1 MIECKADCRQRGCG
15 LGATCVDAGD
25 EFECRCRDGWSGDP
39 EAECVPGDNIECHRS
54 QDCSSDLSCINN
66 KCKNPCEQ
74 GNLCPAGKTC
84 VTMNH
89 HAVCLCLDDCSPSV
103 EICLR
108 DEGCPPNL
116 ACVSYQCV
124 DPCNGHA
131 CAGDSPCYVEEHK
144 PLCKFCPSGFTIDPI
159 YGCVKAI
166 GCDDSSSCPPSQA
179 CINAQCQNPCVAN
192 NPCKADEDC
201 KVQDQEAT
209 CVTVGC
215 RANTDCPSDEAC
227 INKQCKSPCDTSA
240 PCGYSEK
247 CETRD
252 HTAYCI
258 PACDCQKNEDCDPD
272 MSCDGCTCNPT
283 IVQTPEGACGRHEDC
298 ASDRECEVA
307 TNRCVDPCADNR
319 CASSAICF
327 TVNHQPVCNC
337 PEGYSGN
344 PLLECFIAVGC
355 RDNSAC
361 PADEACINGQ
371 CRDPCTCGVNAKCE
385 VHNHIAM
392 CKCPPGYQGDPLV
405 FCQVP
410 RNPCDT
416 KPCGEGALCDLDDGH
431 PICSCPKGM
440 TGNPF
445 HKCIPQGDE
454 CDNNQCGPN
463 SGCRIIGGAPQCFCL
478 PEYIGN
484 PPHETCKLPEN
495 PCEPSPCGPNT
506 DCNIINGYYRCTCR
520 AGFVGSPNTIRGCD
534 KPVNPCAPNPCG
546 PGALCDPG
554 VLNFCYCRPG
564 LVGDPFSGCF
574 EPEPECYPGACGI
587 NAECFK
593 IERKLSCRCRS
604 GYAGDAY
611 TVCRA
616 VPDSPCEP
624 SPCGSNSVCSV
635 GNNKS
640 PVCAC
645 QAGFFGDPLRPEGC
659 KPECDDD
666 SDCSFDKSCINT
678 RCRDPCPGACGISAH
693 CDVVDHKP
701 QCSCPAGYTGNP
713 YSKCEV
719 ISLDIGKEHVTT
731 ERPPVSPCASS
742 PCAFNAQCSVE
753 YNVAKC
759 TCPQGYLGDP
769 YSQCRPECLVNN
781 ECDAD
786 EACSNQRC
794 IKPCTGLCGVNAE
807 CEVKNHIAVCYC
819 PDNYSGNPMTRCT
832 ELPTREPTPE
842 PNPCYPNPCG
852 PNGLCSPS
860 VGGSFVCSCAPGY
873 LGTPCRPECTSPT
886 DCPMNEDCRN
896 LKCVDPCPGTCGI
909 DAICSVIG
917 HAPICR
923 CREGFTGDPF
933 SRCYVEVLPPVTKDD
948 PCNPSPCGPNSEC
961 RVESGRPVCT
971 CLPNFY
977 GGPPNCHPECVV
989 NSQCSTSLAC
999 INRKCQDPCKGS
1011 CGDRAQC
1018 TVQNHKAMCTC
1029 PPYLTGDA
1037 YSRCIEIPVTRPP
1050 VVTQRPDPC
1059 AGNPCG
1065 PNSKC
1070 DVYGNE
1076 RVCSCLPSYV
1086 GSPPQCR
1093 PECVRAEECS
1103 ATKACL
1109 GNKCVDPCPGIC
1121 GVNAECFV
1129 VSHNPI
1135 CSCIHGYTGDPFVRC
1150 TEIPPISVTPR
1161 PTTPAPPI
1169 PAYTSPSTL
1178 APIGEQKE
1186 ITDEPVTPIRA
1197 TTTTQSPLAIQPS
1210 LEEPASYDPCDP
1222 SPCAANAD
1230 CKTGYDGKP
1239 MCQCREG
1246 YIGDP
1251 LVICGPHCV
1260 IDSDCDRGF
1269 ACIGRECKDP
1279 CPGACGSNAV
1289 CTVSS
1294 HRPKCSC
1301 VAGFSGDPYV
1311 ACIIPPIGKTTTAGP
1326 LEPIADYPQ
1335 PCEPNPC
1342 GANAECIPVGAGRC
1356 QCIQGYFGNPYDVC
1370 RPECTVDS
1378 DCPYNRECRNE
1389 KCVDPCPGTCGL
1401 KAICQVVTHKPMCTC
1416 SMGYTGDPY
1425 TECRIQQITTEKP
1438 RDPCNPSPCGPN
1450 AHCRVTFNGRYDCT
1464 CLPDYFGQPPDCR
1477 PECVVSKDCPNDK
1490 ACIKQKCR
1498 DPCPGVCGIDAL
1510 CEVRDHN
1517 PICFCPKHLTGDP
1530 FTRCVPF
1537 KDPPLSSTSRPDTEV
1552 TIPRH
1557 PPVTASVTPTSPAS
1571 VAVTREPSDPC
1582 ANNPCGERA
1591 ECRPDGD
1598 YFDCR
1603 CPETMYGNP
1612 YTKCRPECTINS
1624 DCSRDKACVKERCVD
1639 PCADACGSG
1648 ATCSAIMHK
1657 PVCTCPYG
1665 LSGDPYVACT
1675 PITTTSPST
1684 TSVSPRDPVIQGRFC
1699 ARDSCGVNAVCEDL
1713 TGEVVCKCPPSHPEG
1728 DAREACSP
1736 QCRSNDDCSRTES
1749 CINGLCVDPCPG
1761 TCGVAAQCIVQNHKP
1776 LCDCPHGYTGSPYR
1790 QCLPIIAEKE
1800 EKVDG
1805 PCSEN
1810 ECGPHALCR
1819 VENSQPVCTCMPG
1832 LTGSPPNCKPECLDN
1847 QDCPREAACINQLCQ
1862 NPCPGA
1868 CGTGAQCSVHNHSPV
1883 CTCDPPLTGN
1893 PLVACIN
1900 ATSVRRPCECG
1911 PNAQCEA
1918 LNGQTKCTCYPGYFG
1933 NPHTGCRPECV
1944 INSDCPKYL
1953 SCRNNKCTDPC
1964 PGYCGVSA
1972 LCEVVN
1978 HTPVCTCPEGS
1989 TGDPLNRCVEAELT
2003 PRPPVDPCTPNPCG
2017 VYTECHVS
2025 GLRPVCSCM
2034 PGYLG
2039 SPDAGCRPG
2048 CVDNSECPPHEA
2060 CINRQCADPCKG
2072 SCDPSAECRVSMH
2085 HPKCSCPDGYTGNP
2099 FTGCSPRPVADIS
2112 PCHPDPCGTNALCH
2126 VVDVTSYDCR
2136 CPPDYYGNPFV
2147 ECGPECTVNSDC
2159 PQYLQCINQKCD
2171 NPCPGACGFNAICE
2185 TVNHQPMCDCP
2196 RGLEGDPKVACRTP
2210 AVPPIEPECRVNDDC
2225 SNELACIEL
2234 RCQNPC
2240 ALYDN
2245 CASNAECF
2253 VNQHRP
2259 VCSCPDGYQGNPN
2272 VFCFIAG
2279 CRDNSDCLAQE
2290 ACINEDCRDPC
2301 TLQTCGVNA
2310 LCRADKRKAVCYCP
2324 EKYSGDPYVLC
2335 SRPECQSDPECPSW
2349 LACIKQECNDPC
2361 NCGPGALCR
2370 VINHRPQ
2377 CSCPLDHTG
2386 DPHVQCSPLPL
2397 EGRPAADCETDGDC
2411 PSKTACFQGV
2421 CKDPC
2426 VEIKPCGRN
2435 TVCGVVDTL
2444 PYRTMTCVCLEDHIG
2459 NAYEEC
2465 RLKPRDP
2472 AGCTSDDE
2480 CGVSE
2485 VCRNRQCLDLCS
2497 VLKPCAPE
2505 AICEVIDKKP
2515 KCTCPPGYIGNAN
2528 VNCYLIPAAEPQC
2541 TIDQDCSTD
2550 RACIDAACSD
2560 PCIVEDPCGKNAL
2573 CRTQQ
2578 HRPVCY
2584 CPASWAGNPKEE
2596 CFKPDCTKDS
2606 ECVSERACIN
2616 QHCVDPCTYNGP
2628 ACGIDAKCRPI
2639 MHRAQCYCPVGMQGD
2654 PLTACITVGCRSND
2668 DCPDDRACDRLNRVC
2683 IPVCTTTTC
2692 AVGAECRAR
2701 NHAATCFCPP
2711 GYSGNP
2717 FRHCSQPPL
2726 VDYPSTLPP
2735 IEPEC
2740 RRDSDCPSQHACINA
2755 LCVNPCAQ
2763 ESPCVDQQQCRV
2775 VDDEPL
2781 RTMVCECP
2789 PNQILMEGGAC
2800 VRPGAVVPECQVD
2813 RDCDS
2818 DELCDAGTCRKVCR
2832 VQSCG
2837 TNAVC
2842 TPEAHTRYCTCAP
2855 GFIGDPYVACRR
2867 SPPVLDKPVPECS
2880 SNDDCPDTQSCI
2892 NELCVNPCVHDPC
2905 ARNAFCIV
2913 RDHVPQCTCPPGYTG
2928 DPKIACSLQIAGPR
2942 ETCTRDTD
2950 CSDDMACL
2958 DGVCYSPCQCGKDAT
2973 CHVLNHRPVCSCAPG
2988 YIGDPNTEC
2997 RISGCSTNTDC
3008 PLTTQCINGNCTDP
3022 CELRSPCGSR
3032 AVCFVVQNQ
3041 AKCRC
3046 PSGYTGDAYSECTPV
3061 GCRADLECLNDF
3073 ICYEGNC
3080 KDPCL
3085 FTTCA
3090 ANAKCTVKNRG
3101 GACDCLPGYEGNPYK
3116 ICTRSDVVAGC
3127 KLDADC
3133 HFGTACLNGKCRNP
3147 CDAKPCGNNA
3157 VCTVVESLPF
3167 KSTKCECKQGYSGD
3181 AFIQCLPT
3189 SRTDDLCQKDDDC
3202 ADDKACLSGQCSDP
3216 CKCGDGAICTVKQH
3230 RPTCTCKKGFEG
3242 SPQHACYAIGCTT
3255 TSECPNDKACYN
3267 GNCVNPCLVDN
3278 QCSLFADCRP
3288 QDHEARCFCPDGRQ
3302 GDPYKGCAVIG
3313 CKVNSECPSDYMCRN
3328 NQCKDLCTHNNT
3340 CGKGALCSVKN
3351 NVVSCSCPEGQRG
3364 DPHVACVPKQDIRCL
3379 SDFDCLQGLVC
3390 MDKQCRNPCEE
3401 LKPCDAPLV
3410 CSVADS
3416 TNIRTMV
3423 CKCPALMVVSEKD
3436 ICSELEIPISVGCR
3450 ADSDCPSNRAC
3461 VNTQCVVPCNCGE
3474 NAECT
3479 IVDHRPLC
3487 VCREGFQGDP
3497 ITGCYKVGCT
3507 ANEQCPLDKMCYNG
3521 VCVNPCYVKDP
3532 CAINAECYPEVH
3544 QAKCRCPVG
3553 MVGDPFVRCDVAGC
3567 KENSDCPTDKACHN
3581 RMCIDPCPHT
3591 DDCAPNAECY
3601 VYQHVAGCRCPSSH
3615 PFGDP
3620 RLMCEDRPIMS
3631 DVKPQ
3636 CVVDGD
3642 CPSQFACINQY
3653 CRNPCFELKPCDK
3666 SALCKVVDS
3675 LPVRTMVCECPEG
3688 YLIQLNGTCK
3698 LIDLMPPPE
3707 CRSSSDCGELEACVN
3722 KQCKDPCECG
3732 PNADCDIVDHRA
3744 ICTCQVNFLGT
3755 PDVGCFPIGCKV
3767 DPECADDHACYEGVC
3782 ANPCLVNNPCA
3793 SNAECY
3799 ATGHRA
3805 YCRCPIGLKGDG
3817 YNECLIIGC
3826 RSNSDCPPNHGCVN
3840 EQCADPCLNNPCVP
3854 TAECVSLDHTAKCRC
3869 PAGTAGDP
3877 NIECLPIQHPLC
3889 SVDSECPLQ
3898 LACINEECKNPCHHF
3913 EPCHDTA
3920 NCRVIDTEPMRTM
3933 SCMCDDSEV
3942 TKEDGVCELVPVIRP
3957 VCEADQQCPPKE
3969 ACINGFCK
3977 DPCQC
3982 GANANCEIIEHHP
3995 VCTCKEGYE
4004 GDPEVGCYDIGCFSN
4019 DDCPGTHACKNAKC
4033 VPVCGPNNEPCGRES
4048 ECQGVNHEAMCIC
4061 PPGSRGN
4068 PNTQCIAIG
4077 CVSDDACPNERSC
4090 INQKCISP
4098 CVYDPCLDPA
4108 ECKVEGHEAVCPCPP
4123 GFNRTVDNGCEKLIV
4138 GCRVDAECPSQLACV
4153 NGKCIDLCA
4162 LDPCGRFAECRVVDT
4177 LPIRLV
4183 ACECLPGY
4191 QGDAAEACYPVAVC
4205 PIEKGFIMDDEGKC
4219 YCPHE
4224 RGFYVDD
4231 NGNCALCRTDLG
4243 FILTDDGLCICDPS
4257 KGYIVT
4263 PAGVCDC
4270 PIPMIKDEAGVCVLG
4285 TPPPLPPGCVRNED
4299 CSTDRMCERGACV
4312 PPCGFDPCAK
4322 YALCIDANHTAIC
4335 VCIAGYSG
4343 DPYKENGCKPTFAR
4357 TDFPRPDMVVNCLAD
4372 GVQVDINVG
4381 DPGFNGVMYVKGYSK
4396 NEECR
4401 KLIKPDV
4408 DVGTIDF
4415 KVKFNTCGLIHEDGL
4430 ARFILVLQKH
4440 PKLVTY
4446 KAQAYHIKC
4455 TYNTGEKTIAIGFNV
4470 SMLTTAGT
4478 IANTGPP
4485 PTCLMKI
4492 TDQYGGDITRAEIG
4506 DLLRLR
4512 VIVEP
4517 SHIYGGFARSCV
4529 ALTSGDGEDI
4539 DYQVT
4544 DERGCAS
4551 DPAVFE
4557 EWQLDQDKALVANFN
4572 AFKFP
4577 SSNSIRFQCNVRVCF
4592 GKCQPVNC
4600 DGYDAFGKRRRRQ
4613 AAEED
4618 AEIFFEDE
4626 STYDSQLREINVY
4639 SQSILTIESRTGRL
4653 TAPQEVQTGPDEV
4666 CVSKWGFIIALVITA
4681 LLALVAVA
4689 VAVSCWLMAY
4699 RSKPKHSGPLPHP
4712 AGFPNPLFTTP
4723 QPLAEPSPDYL
4734 S

>member
-1 MIECKADCRQRGCG
+1 MDICYQGLCGLNADCITLGNRPKCVCPAGTTGNPTKSCSALQTETRVTLKPLVEIKPFDPALPIEPTFIPASSPLPPTYTEPTPYPPVPDLPRPPAQPIIPAVYIACENNDQCSTDNSCINGLCYDVCSIDICGENADCSVNTHRPVCTCPPGTTGDPQERCVALLTDRPLVFEPIGDYPTTKKTEKIVPSQEPAKTTPQPMHGPPTQPPLEPALVLPQVPPIPPLIPVGCENNDNCKYDMSCVNKLCMDICYEGLCGSNADCRTLANR
-15 LGATCVDAGD
+15 
-25 EFECRCRDGWSGDP
+25 P
-39 EAECVPGDNIECHRS
+39 M
-54 QDCSSDLSCINN
+54 CI
-66 KCKNPCEQ
+66 
-74 GNLCPAGKTC
+74 CPAGTTGNPTIKCTALATEIPPPMHPPLQDEPKDYPDTPLSPALGPATTTPSPTY
-84 VTMNH
+84 VTTLRPSEPPVTVPPAPPISPTIIIACKNN
-89 HAVCLCLDDCSPSV
+89 DDCDTENSCV
-103 EICLR
+103 NFMCLNACQLGVCGEDATCIHKSHR
-108 DEGCPPNL
+108 PVCICPPGTTGNPQIRCTSIL
-116 ACVSYQCV
+116 TSI
-124 DPCNGHA
+124 P
-131 CAGDSPCYVEEHK
+131 P
-144 PLCKFCPSGFTIDPI
+144 
-159 YGCVKAI
+159 VKT
-166 GCDDSSSCPPSQA
+166 P
-179 CINAQCQNPCVAN
+179 V
-192 NPCKADEDC
+192 
-201 KVQDQEAT
+201 
-209 CVTVGC
+209 
-215 RANTDCPSDEAC
+215 SDEAPPLPGKP
-227 INKQCKSPCDTSA
+227 IVPIAGPTSSR
-240 PCGYSEK
+240 PPPIG
-247 CETRD
+247 
-252 HTAYCI
+252 I
-258 PACDCQKNEDCDPD
+258 PPTSKPQDPIVLEPPLV
-272 MSCDGCTCNPT
+272 PT
-283 IVQTPEGACGRHEDC
+283 P
-298 ASDRECEVA
+298 
-307 TNRCVDPCADNR
+307 P
-319 CASSAICF
+319 
-327 TVNHQPVCNC
+327 P
-337 PEGYSGN
+337 
-344 PLLECFIAVGC
+344 IAVGC
-355 RDNSAC
+355 ESSDDCPFDNSCINKLCMDICHPGFCGENADCSTKRNRPTCLCPPGTTGNPTVKCMAMEIDRLVPLQPPLADAIPPLPDESIVAGHPPSTTFAPPSFITAVIPPEPQEPRPLPPPVLPSFTIAC
-361 PADEACINGQ
+361 ENNDDCTLDFSCINSLCYDVCSLGVCGVDANCVVDMHRPVCTCPPGMTGHPLHSCSALMTEIPIVHSPVAGPETTVPDEHIVAGKGPASSTFGPIGFDPTPYPIDPPITPMPIPPTPSPIAVGCKKSSECSSETSCVNRLCMDICYQGICGDDADCVTMSHRPVCVCPPGTTGNPTIKCSAMMTVTPELYPPISDVSVRPPSASIIPTFDAPPTVPPPLSVTTLPPAQPPAIIPAPPPLVPSVIIACENNDDCDTDNACINRL
-371 CRDPCTCGVNAKCE
+371 CYETCSLNICGENSECLTG
-385 VHNHIAM
+385 NHRPV
-392 CKCPPGYQGDPLV
+392 CVCPPGTRGDP
-405 FCQVP
+405 Q
-410 RNPCDT
+410 
-416 KPCGEGALCDLDDGH
+416 
-431 PICSCPKGM
+431 I
-440 TGNPF
+440 
-445 HKCIPQGDE
+445 KCV
-454 CDNNQCGPN
+454 
-463 SGCRIIGGAPQCFCL
+463 AM
-478 PEYIGN
+478 
-484 PPHETCKLPEN
+484 
-495 PCEPSPCGPNT
+495 
-506 DCNIINGYYRCTCR
+506 
-520 AGFVGSPNTIRGCD
+520 
-534 KPVNPCAPNPCG
+534 
-546 PGALCDPG
+546 
-554 VLNFCYCRPG
+554 
-564 LVGDPFSGCF
+564 
-574 EPEPECYPGACGI
+574 
-587 NAECFK
+587 
-593 IERKLSCRCRS
+593 
-604 GYAGDAY
+604 
-611 TVCRA
+611 
-616 VPDSPCEP
+616 
-624 SPCGSNSVCSV
+624 
-635 GNNKS
+635 
-640 PVCAC
+640 
-645 QAGFFGDPLRPEGC
+645 
-659 KPECDDD
+659 
-666 SDCSFDKSCINT
+666 
-678 RCRDPCPGACGISAH
+678 
-693 CDVVDHKP
+693 
-701 QCSCPAGYTGNP
+701 
-713 YSKCEV
+713 
-719 ISLDIGKEHVTT
+719 TT
-731 ERPPVSPCASS
+731 ERPPTPQAPITEYIPMHEETLVAAHGPSS
-742 PCAFNAQCSVE
+742 TTPS
-753 YNVAKC
+753 
-759 TCPQGYLGDP
+759 PQGISPTPFPADP
-769 YSQCRPECLVNN
+769 PVKTPVIPPTPPSVSVGCESNDACPYDSTCVNRL
-781 ECDAD
+781 CMDI
-786 EACSNQRC
+786 CHQ
-794 IKPCTGLCGVNAE
+794 GLCGVNAE
-807 CEVKNHIAVCYC
+807 CQTRKN
-819 PDNYSGNPMTRCT
+819 
-832 ELPTREPTPE
+832 
-842 PNPCYPNPCG
+842 
-852 PNGLCSPS
+852 
-860 VGGSFVCSCAPGY
+860 
-873 LGTPCRPECTSPT
+873 
-886 DCPMNEDCRN
+886 
-896 LKCVDPCPGTCGI
+896 
-909 DAICSVIG
+909 
-917 HAPICR
+917 
-923 CREGFTGDPF
+923 
-933 SRCYVEVLPPVTKDD
+933 
-948 PCNPSPCGPNSEC
+948 
-961 RVESGRPVCT
+961 RPVCT
-971 CLPNFY
+971 CPPGTTGNPTKKCDALATERPTTMSPLGQPVSFPPE
-977 GGPPNCHPECVV
+977 GPIISGKVPSP
-989 NSQCSTSLAC
+989 TT
-999 INRKCQDPCKGS
+999 P
-1011 CGDRAQC
+1011 
-1018 TVQNHKAMCTC
+1018 
-1029 PPYLTGDA
+1029 
-1037 YSRCIEIPVTRPP
+1037 PP
-1050 VVTQRPDPC
+1050 V
-1059 AGNPCG
+1059 A
-1065 PNSKC
+1065 
-1070 DVYGNE
+1070 DVPPQFPEEPKEDIPLTAPIVPPIIIACENNDD
-1076 RVCSCLPSYV
+1076 CSMDNSCLNNICYDV
-1086 GSPPQCR
+1086 C
-1093 PECVRAEECS
+1093 A
-1103 ATKACL
+1103 L
-1109 GNKCVDPCPGIC
+1109 GIC
-1121 GVNAECFV
+1121 GL
-1129 VSHNPI
+1129 
-1135 CSCIHGYTGDPFVRC
+1135 D
-1150 TEIPPISVTPR
+1150 
-1161 PTTPAPPI
+1161 
-1169 PAYTSPSTL
+1169 
-1178 APIGEQKE
+1178 
-1186 ITDEPVTPIRA
+1186 
-1197 TTTTQSPLAIQPS
+1197 
-1210 LEEPASYDPCDP
+1210 
-1222 SPCAANAD
+1222 AD
-1230 CKTGYDGKP
+1230 C
-1239 MCQCREG
+1239 
-1246 YIGDP
+1246 
-1251 LVICGPHCV
+1251 
-1260 IDSDCDRGF
+1260 
-1269 ACIGRECKDP
+1269 
-1279 CPGACGSNAV
+1279 
-1289 CTVSS
+1289 
-1294 HRPKCSC
+1294 
-1301 VAGFSGDPYV
+1301 
-1311 ACIIPPIGKTTTAGP
+1311 
-1326 LEPIADYPQ
+1326 
-1335 PCEPNPC
+1335 
-1342 GANAECIPVGAGRC
+1342 
-1356 QCIQGYFGNPYDVC
+1356 
-1370 RPECTVDS
+1370 
-1378 DCPYNRECRNE
+1378 
-1389 KCVDPCPGTCGL
+1389 
-1401 KAICQVVTHKPMCTC
+1401 
-1416 SMGYTGDPY
+1416 
-1425 TECRIQQITTEKP
+1425 
-1438 RDPCNPSPCGPN
+1438 
-1450 AHCRVTFNGRYDCT
+1450 
-1464 CLPDYFGQPPDCR
+1464 
-1477 PECVVSKDCPNDK
+1477 
-1490 ACIKQKCR
+1490 
-1498 DPCPGVCGIDAL
+1498 
-1510 CEVRDHN
+1510 
-1517 PICFCPKHLTGDP
+1517 
-1530 FTRCVPF
+1530 
-1537 KDPPLSSTSRPDTEV
+1537 
-1552 TIPRH
+1552 
-1557 PPVTASVTPTSPAS
+1557 VTAEH
-1571 VAVTREPSDPC
+1571 R
-1582 ANNPCGERA
+1582 
-1591 ECRPDGD
+1591 
-1598 YFDCR
+1598 
-1603 CPETMYGNP
+1603 
-1612 YTKCRPECTINS
+1612 
-1624 DCSRDKACVKERCVD
+1624 
-1639 PCADACGSG
+1639 
-1648 ATCSAIMHK
+1648 
-1657 PVCTCPYG
+1657 PVCTCPPGTTGHPIHQCAAVLTEAHTLPPPMVSDHPAISDETIIPTFEGIPPLKPPLGIPPTPKPVEPIPSTPPVVPTPLPNPTGCEGNSECTFGTTCFNRLCMDICFQG
-1665 LSGDPYVACT
+1665 LCGINADCVTGKNRPACVCPPGTTGNPTIKCTAMLIDIVETYPPVPEPSDPAIDEPIEASSITSPHPPPISDGPTNRPPEISYDPPAPPPIPPSLSIACANNDDCDIQSSCINLLCYPACALGICGKDASCTTMNHRPICTCPPGTKGDPQQRCIAIATDHFTMHPPIVATSTLPPDSPLRPVIGEKSTVQPPIFITTIGPIHPEYSPPDLVPTPSPFAISCQTNDECPFDNTCVNQLCLEICHPGLCGENADCQTVNHRPSCDCPPGTSGNPTVACLAVVT
-1675 PITTTSPST
+1675 DKVTTLGPVHGLHPTYPDLSVVPGSEISSLPPPVTEKQPVHDEPRPPLPPSP
-1684 TSVSPRDPVIQGRFC
+1684 VLLPVIHIACENRDEC
-1699 ARDSCGVNAVCEDL
+1699 PVDYSCINHLCYDSCGL
-1713 TGEVVCKCPPSHPEG
+1713 G
-1728 DAREACSP
+1728 
-1736 QCRSNDDCSRTES
+1736 
-1749 CINGLCVDPCPG
+1749 I
-1761 TCGVAAQCIVQNHKP
+1761 CGVDA
-1776 LCDCPHGYTGSPYR
+1776 DCKISGHR
-1790 QCLPIIAEKE
+1790 
-1800 EKVDG
+1800 
-1805 PCSEN
+1805 
-1810 ECGPHALCR
+1810 
-1819 VENSQPVCTCMPG
+1819 
-1832 LTGSPPNCKPECLDN
+1832 
-1847 QDCPREAACINQLCQ
+1847 
-1862 NPCPGA
+1862 
-1868 CGTGAQCSVHNHSPV
+1868 
-1883 CTCDPPLTGN
+1883 
-1893 PLVACIN
+1893 
-1900 ATSVRRPCECG
+1900 
-1911 PNAQCEA
+1911 
-1918 LNGQTKCTCYPGYFG
+1918 
-1933 NPHTGCRPECV
+1933 
-1944 INSDCPKYL
+1944 
-1953 SCRNNKCTDPC
+1953 
-1964 PGYCGVSA
+1964 
-1972 LCEVVN
+1972 
-1978 HTPVCTCPEGS
+1978 PVCTCPPGTDGDPTRQCIAKLTDVHTTKSPMAGDSTSLPEEPIVSGHDASSPAPPVVIIPTTQKEPLYDVPPPPPTPPSVVVGCESSDSCPFDNSCVNRLCLDICHPGICGDNADCRTIAHRPLCTCPPGTTGNPTLKCSALSTIEQEPLSPPLAVTSKITVETIVSGFESETPIPPATEKPAVRPTEPAIPLRPVIPPLASVTIACSNSDDCDLKNSCINMFCYDVCSLGICGEDADCKPLKHRPVCLCPPGTTGNPQIRCTAISTAVHDTRPPIVFIPAPEPKEPIYPVSAPSSTFLPPLTSQTPLPFFPTSPTFIEPITDAPLPVGCTIETECKFDEKCVSALCAKTCSVTPCSEGS
-1989 TGDPLNRCVEAELT
+1989 ECRAVADHSAVCTLTRPIGVIPECIVDTDCLDHQACVDTGCRDACLANNPCAPNAVCKGENHRPQCYCPPGYVGNPHVSCKLPELPTT
-2003 PRPPVDPCTPNPCG
+2003 PRPHDPVKPRPECLVDEDCDLSLACDDGTCRDPCT
-2017 VYTECHVS
+2017 Y
-2025 GLRPVCSCM
+2025 
-2034 PGYLG
+2034 
-2039 SPDAGCRPG
+2039 
-2048 CVDNSECPPHEA
+2048 
-2060 CINRQCADPCKG
+2060 K
-2072 SCDPSAECRVSMH
+2072 
-2085 HPKCSCPDGYTGNP
+2085 
-2099 FTGCSPRPVADIS
+2099 IS
-2112 PCHPDPCGTNALCH
+2112 
-2126 VVDVTSYDCR
+2126 
-2136 CPPDYYGNPFV
+2136 
-2147 ECGPECTVNSDC
+2147 
-2159 PQYLQCINQKCD
+2159 
-2171 NPCPGACGFNAICE
+2171 CGFNAECLV
-2185 TVNHQPMCDCP
+2185 TVHSPSCVCQTGFTGNPYVHCYPPTPAPIRPAPVVEPQCRINEDCP
-2196 RGLEGDPKVACRTP
+2196 LDRACFDGYCKNPCTEANRCAANALCDVQIHRAICSCPPGLTGDPYIQCLKT

-2928 DPKIACSLQIAGPR
+2928 DPKIACSL
-2942 ETCTRDTD
+2942 
-2950 CSDDMACL
+2950 
-2958 DGVCYSPCQCGKDAT
+2958 
-2973 CHVLNHRPVCSCAPG
+2973 
-2988 YIGDPNTEC
+2988 
-2997 RISGCSTNTDC
+2997 
-3008 PLTTQCINGNCTDP
+3008 
-3022 CELRSPCGSR
+3022 
-3032 AVCFVVQNQ
+3032 
-3041 AKCRC
+3041 
-3046 PSGYTGDAYSECTPV
+3046 
-3061 GCRADLECLNDF
+3061 
-3073 ICYEGNC
+3073 
-3080 KDPCL
+3080 
-3085 FTTCA
+3085 
-3090 ANAKCTVKNRG
+3090 
-3101 GACDCLPGYEGNPYK
+3101 
-3116 ICTRSDVVAGC
+3116 
-3127 KLDADC
+3127 
-3133 HFGTACLNGKCRNP
+3133 
-3147 CDAKPCGNNA
+3147 
-3157 VCTVVESLPF
+3157 
-3167 KSTKCECKQGYSGD
+3167 
-3181 AFIQCLPT
+3181 
-3189 SRTDDLCQKDDDC
+3189 
-3202 ADDKACLSGQCSDP
+3202 
-3216 CKCGDGAICTVKQH
+3216 
-3230 RPTCTCKKGFEG
+3230 
-3242 SPQHACYAIGCTT
+3242 
-3255 TSECPNDKACYN
+3255 
-3267 GNCVNPCLVDN
+3267 
-3278 QCSLFADCRP
+3278 
-3288 QDHEARCFCPDGRQ
+3288 
-3302 GDPYKGCAVIG
+3302 
-3313 CKVNSECPSDYMCRN
+3313 
-3328 NQCKDLCTHNNT
+3328 
-3340 CGKGALCSVKN
+3340 
-3351 NVVSCSCPEGQRG
+3351 
-3364 DPHVACVPKQDIRCL
+3364 
-3379 SDFDCLQGLVC
+3379 
-3390 MDKQCRNPCEE
+3390 
-3401 LKPCDAPLV
+3401 
-3410 CSVADS
+3410 
-3416 TNIRTMV
+3416 
-3423 CKCPALMVVSEKD
+3423 
-3436 ICSELEIPISVGCR
+3436 LEIPISVGCR

>member
-1 MIECKADCRQRGCG
+1 MPIAPAIAVGCESN
-15 LGATCVDAGD
+15 D
-25 EFECRCRDGWSGDP
+25 RCP
-39 EAECVPGDNIECHRS
+39 YDN
-54 QDCSSDLSCINN
+54 SCIN
-66 KCKNPCEQ
+66 K
-74 GNLCPAGKTC
+74 LCMDMC
-84 VTMNH
+84 H
-89 HAVCLCLDDCSPSV
+89 ESLCGQNANCQTIGHRP
-103 EICLR
+103 ICQ
-108 DEGCPPNL
+108 CPP
-116 ACVSYQCV
+116 
-124 DPCNGHA
+124 GTT
-131 CAGDSPCYVEEHK
+131 G
-144 PLCKFCPSGFTIDPI
+144 
-159 YGCVKAI
+159 
-166 GCDDSSSCPPSQA
+166 
-179 CINAQCQNPCVAN
+179 NPTDRCVALTTEIKTTPRPIGEDIPYVPESPIAPELGPASTLAPPIAELPSHSPTEVPYHRPQLPEIIPPFVVACESN
-192 NPCKADEDC
+192 DE
-201 KVQDQEAT
+201 
-209 CVTVGC
+209 
-215 RANTDCPSDEAC
+215 CPMDNSC
-227 INKQCKSPCDTSA
+227 INKQCYDVCLLGI
-240 PCGYSEK
+240 CG
-247 CETRD
+247 TD
-252 HTAYCI
+252 A
-258 PACDCQKNEDCDPD
+258 DCK
-272 MSCDGCTCNPT
+272 
-283 IVQTPEGACGRHEDC
+283 IA
-298 ASDRECEVA
+298 
-307 TNRCVDPCADNR
+307 
-319 CASSAICF
+319 
-327 TVNHQPVCNC
+327 NHRPVC
-337 PEGYSGN
+337 
-344 PLLECFIAVGC
+344 
-355 RDNSAC
+355 D
-361 PADEACINGQ
+361 
-371 CRDPCTCGVNAKCE
+371 
-385 VHNHIAM
+385 
-392 CKCPPGYQGDPLV
+392 CPPG
-405 FCQVP
+405 
-410 RNPCDT
+410 T
-416 KPCGEGALCDLDDGH
+416 
-431 PICSCPKGM
+431 
-440 TGNPF
+440 TGNPQYQCMAILTELPELKEPVAEHTSF
-445 HKCIPQGDE
+445 EPSRPIKPVPGAAPVLQPPIGIPSQYDYVEPQTHKPPSPPVPPPILIGCTNNDE
-454 CDNNQCGPN
+454 CNYDM
-463 SGCRIIGGAPQCFCL
+463 
-478 PEYIGN
+478 
-484 PPHETCKLPEN
+484 TCV
-495 PCEPSPCGPNT
+495 NT
-506 DCNIINGYYRCTCR
+506 
-520 AGFVGSPNTIRGCD
+520 
-534 KPVNPCAPNPCG
+534 
-546 PGALCDPG
+546 LCMD
-554 VLNFCYCRPG
+554 V
-564 LVGDPFSGCF
+564 
-574 EPEPECYPGACGI
+574 CYPGLCGE
-587 NAECFK
+587 NAEC
-593 IERKLSCRCRS
+593 
-604 GYAGDAY
+604 
-611 TVCRA
+611 
-616 VPDSPCEP
+616 
-624 SPCGSNSVCSV
+624 
-635 GNNKS
+635 
-640 PVCAC
+640 
-645 QAGFFGDPLRPEGC
+645 
-659 KPECDDD
+659 
-666 SDCSFDKSCINT
+666 
-678 RCRDPCPGACGISAH
+678 
-693 CDVVDHKP
+693 
-701 QCSCPAGYTGNP
+701 
-713 YSKCEV
+713 
-719 ISLDIGKEHVTT
+719 
-731 ERPPVSPCASS
+731 
-742 PCAFNAQCSVE
+742 
-753 YNVAKC
+753 
-759 TCPQGYLGDP
+759 
-769 YSQCRPECLVNN
+769 
-781 ECDAD
+781 
-786 EACSNQRC
+786 
-794 IKPCTGLCGVNAE
+794 
-807 CEVKNHIAVCYC
+807 
-819 PDNYSGNPMTRCT
+819 
-832 ELPTREPTPE
+832 
-842 PNPCYPNPCG
+842 
-852 PNGLCSPS
+852 
-860 VGGSFVCSCAPGY
+860 
-873 LGTPCRPECTSPT
+873 
-886 DCPMNEDCRN
+886 
-896 LKCVDPCPGTCGI
+896 
-909 DAICSVIG
+909 
-917 HAPICR
+917 
-923 CREGFTGDPF
+923 
-933 SRCYVEVLPPVTKDD
+933 
-948 PCNPSPCGPNSEC
+948 
-961 RVESGRPVCT
+961 
-971 CLPNFY
+971 
-977 GGPPNCHPECVV
+977 
-989 NSQCSTSLAC
+989 
-999 INRKCQDPCKGS
+999 
-1011 CGDRAQC
+1011 
-1018 TVQNHKAMCTC
+1018 
-1029 PPYLTGDA
+1029 
-1037 YSRCIEIPVTRPP
+1037 
-1050 VVTQRPDPC
+1050 
-1059 AGNPCG
+1059 
-1065 PNSKC
+1065 
-1070 DVYGNE
+1070 
-1076 RVCSCLPSYV
+1076 
-1086 GSPPQCR
+1086 
-1093 PECVRAEECS
+1093 
-1103 ATKACL
+1103 
-1109 GNKCVDPCPGIC
+1109 
-1121 GVNAECFV
+1121 
-1129 VSHNPI
+1129 
-1135 CSCIHGYTGDPFVRC
+1135 
-1150 TEIPPISVTPR
+1150 
-1161 PTTPAPPI
+1161 
-1169 PAYTSPSTL
+1169 
-1178 APIGEQKE
+1178 
-1186 ITDEPVTPIRA
+1186 
-1197 TTTTQSPLAIQPS
+1197 
-1210 LEEPASYDPCDP
+1210 
-1222 SPCAANAD
+1222 
-1230 CKTGYDGKP
+1230 
-1239 MCQCREG
+1239 
-1246 YIGDP
+1246 
-1251 LVICGPHCV
+1251 
-1260 IDSDCDRGF
+1260 
-1269 ACIGRECKDP
+1269 
-1279 CPGACGSNAV
+1279 
-1289 CTVSS
+1289 
-1294 HRPKCSC
+1294 
-1301 VAGFSGDPYV
+1301 
-1311 ACIIPPIGKTTTAGP
+1311 
-1326 LEPIADYPQ
+1326 
-1335 PCEPNPC
+1335 
-1342 GANAECIPVGAGRC
+1342 
-1356 QCIQGYFGNPYDVC
+1356 
-1370 RPECTVDS
+1370 
-1378 DCPYNRECRNE
+1378 
-1389 KCVDPCPGTCGL
+1389 
-1401 KAICQVVTHKPMCTC
+1401 
-1416 SMGYTGDPY
+1416 
-1425 TECRIQQITTEKP
+1425 
-1438 RDPCNPSPCGPN
+1438 
-1450 AHCRVTFNGRYDCT
+1450 
-1464 CLPDYFGQPPDCR
+1464 
-1477 PECVVSKDCPNDK
+1477 
-1490 ACIKQKCR
+1490 
-1498 DPCPGVCGIDAL
+1498 
-1510 CEVRDHN
+1510 
-1517 PICFCPKHLTGDP
+1517 
-1530 FTRCVPF
+1530 
-1537 KDPPLSSTSRPDTEV
+1537 
-1552 TIPRH
+1552 
-1557 PPVTASVTPTSPAS
+1557 
-1571 VAVTREPSDPC
+1571 
-1582 ANNPCGERA
+1582 
-1591 ECRPDGD
+1591 
-1598 YFDCR
+1598 
-1603 CPETMYGNP
+1603 
-1612 YTKCRPECTINS
+1612 
-1624 DCSRDKACVKERCVD
+1624 
-1639 PCADACGSG
+1639 
-1648 ATCSAIMHK
+1648 
-1657 PVCTCPYG
+1657 
-1665 LSGDPYVACT
+1665 
-1675 PITTTSPST
+1675 TTS
-1684 TSVSPRDPVIQGRFC
+1684 G
-1699 ARDSCGVNAVCEDL
+1699 
-1713 TGEVVCKCPPSHPEG
+1713 
-1728 DAREACSP
+1728 
-1736 QCRSNDDCSRTES
+1736 
-1749 CINGLCVDPCPG
+1749 
-1761 TCGVAAQCIVQNHKP
+1761 HKP
-1776 LCDCPHGYTGSPYR
+1776 LCDCPPGTTGNPTIKCSALATDRPIPHTPPVAELSPQVPPSPLHPVAGEPFTTARPIGVTSLRPTDIITVIPPPPPVVIPIKIACENNDDCDTDNSCINMLCIKSCGLGVCGENSDCITAAHRPICLCPPGTTGDPRIKCSALVTETKTMPRPIGDHIPPIPDSPIKPVYGPSSPR
-1790 QCLPIIAEKE
+1790 PQASAEPHLTSPEPPTIQPPTIPLPPPITVGCKTTTDCPFDNSCVNKLCMDICYQGLCGTNADCITKGNRPQCVCPPGTTGNPTDRCIAVSSLDVTTSGPLSDSRPPPPILSIEPSREPSATPMPPIFIEPTPPPADPEVIRPLPPPLLPLVIVACENNDNCPLDNSCLNRLCYDVCSLGICGEDADCSVSRHRPVCSCPPGTTGDPLRNCFALLTEKPELHHPIE
-1800 EKVDG
+1800 EKLPRPGDQPILPLRGSTTPPPSPMGVPPPERPADPPAPVAPLPPLAPSIPVG
-1805 PCSEN
+1805 CESN
-1810 ECGPHALCR
+1810 AECNYRMTCVNSLCMDMCYQGLCGTNADCVTAGNR
-1819 VENSQPVCTCMPG
+1819 PVCSCPPG
-1832 LTGSPPNCKPECLDN
+1832 TTGNPTIKCSAMATERPYILQPPVAGETNVYDDIHIPPLSEPSPTTPRPDFVTTPRPTEPPVIIPLPPPIVPPFSVACQNYDDCDVDN
-1847 QDCPREAACINQLCQ
+1847 ACINLLCVD
-1862 NPCPGA
+1862 A
-1868 CGTGAQCSVHNHSPV
+1868 CSLGVCGENADCISFNHRPV
-1883 CTCDPPLTGN
+1883 CNCPPGTTGDPQIKCSAVEKDEITVRPPITHDQPLITSAPISPIAVTSSPALPPLADQSTPIPSPPIYNPPPPAPRPPAIAVGCKTASDCPFDNSCVNKLCMDICHQGLCGENADCITSKNQAVCKCPPGSTGN
-1893 PLVACIN
+1893 PTDKCYALVSDESPENPPMSEVLQPLPEVPIQPTYVPASSPLPPTMIQPTPYPADPQVPKPAPTIQAPIVIIACENRDECSMDNSCIN
-1900 ATSVRRPCECG
+1900 KLCYDVCSLGICG
-1911 PNAQCEA
+1911 ENAD
-1918 LNGQTKCTCYPGYFG
+1918 
-1933 NPHTGCRPECV
+1933 CR
-1944 INSDCPKYL
+1944 IS
-1953 SCRNNKCTDPC
+1953 
-1964 PGYCGVSA
+1964 
-1972 LCEVVN
+1972 N
-1978 HTPVCTCPEGS
+1978 HRPVCTCPPGTSGDPQVKCVAMIGDLPPPVHDPITGVAQPPTDEQIVPLQGS
-1989 TGDPLNRCVEAELT
+1989 PSTVLPPIGIPAPSLPEEPRIPSTPIAPVPPPYPVGCESNHFCSYEMTCVNQLCMDICYQGLCGDNAECTTVANKPLCKCPPGTTGNPTIKCSAMATERPYELPPPEAASPLFPSDEKIRPLFEPSETTPRPLVQTIPPQPEPPIIIPPAPPIVPNIIIACENNDDCDIENSCINKICYDACMLGVCGENADCIHLKHRPVCTCPPGTTGDPLIRCIAVSTDRTEVL
-2003 PRPPVDPCTPNPCG
+2003 PPVPQHPTMPSDDPINPI
-2017 VYTECHVS
+2017 
-2025 GLRPVCSCM
+2025 
-2034 PGYLG
+2034 LG
-2039 SPDAGCRPG
+2039 P
-2048 CVDNSECPPHEA
+2048 
-2060 CINRQCADPCKG
+2060 
-2072 SCDPSAECRVSMH
+2072 
-2085 HPKCSCPDGYTGNP
+2085 T
-2099 FTGCSPRPVADIS
+2099 
-2112 PCHPDPCGTNALCH
+2112 
-2126 VVDVTSYDCR
+2126 TSY
-2136 CPPDYYGNPFV
+2136 PPPLGVPPTPLPSDPVFTPPPVPPTPLPISIG
-2147 ECGPECTVNSDC
+2147 CTS
-2159 PQYLQCINQKCD
+2159 
-2171 NPCPGACGFNAICE
+2171 
-2185 TVNHQPMCDCP
+2185 T
-2196 RGLEGDPKVACRTP
+2196 T